1 VKTLDDALDKDKYDL
16 LPSISD
22 EAELHIRVDVT
33 ADKQRNTRA
42 KTITWTNKPPPATRQ
57 PPNNILTTDRR
68 LSAQAQA
75 AVTPKQHWECFFT
88 DEILELIVEYTNMK
102 IAESIQENEYT
113 AERLQ
118 HSPYIKP
125 VDKVKSLQQ
134 SLLFHSSVKCFTN
147 FFFTSERIF
156 WRTRFWGW

>member
-1 VKTLDDALDKDKYDL
+1 VKTLDDALDKSKYDM

-22 EAELHIRVDVT
+22 EVEIRCQVNVT
-33 ADKQRNTRA
+33 ADKQWNTRA

-57 PPNNILTTDRR
+57 PPDNILTTDRR

-102 IAESIQENEYT
+102 IAESIQEREYT

-118 HSPYIKP
+118 QSPYIKP